1 MENKLTLTI
10 EKVKHGIYQVG
21 YYPALAFLKEQ
32 EDEENYKNCEII
44 KKALDQ
50 VGKGRE
56 WYLSSKV
63 DENSLKS
70 TYEKI
75 MQSRKNPTILNSN
88 MPYYIEKFKDIMKT

>member
-1 MENKLTLTI
+1 MLTV
-10 EKVKHGIYQVG
+10 EKVKNGIYQVG
-21 YYPALAFLKEQ
+21 YYPALVFLKEQ
-32 EDEENYKNCEII
+32 QDLENYQECEII

-63 DENSLKS
+63 DGKSLES

-75 MQSRKNPTILNSN
+75 MQSRKDPTNLDNN
-88 MPYYIEKFKDIMKT
+88 MPYYIEKFAEMMKK